1 MPDVG
6 SRLCRLL
13 LFPVGQ
19 VVISMPKARQ
29 TCTQC
34 SLRRQKCDRRQPCA
48 RCVKRGVADRC
59 TIEWTAGER
68 RSNVTVVARE
78 HRSLERNSNGGNTP
92 VTPSVAAMQADDL
105 SSGIYNSLT
114 PHSTATL
121 TRVSRGWHGQSSSTD
136 CLISQLMF
144 FQLLV
149 PETVQIER
157 LVNYAEKRVLWYH
170 GCYHGPTF
178 NAELQYRLSASQP
191 QTNKKLTLR
200 PDDLQWTALFFAVI
214 SGTMTCASPQAA
226 LSMGFDESEAQ
237 TLSRHW
243 HRASIVCLELSE
255 YRIKHS
261 IHTVQAIAT
270 LTMCAHTLG
279 RSTEQYILMG
289 SAIHLA
295 RSLNLHRLSLGD
307 EAINHSSSSEFRDTV
322 LRREVGRRLFC
333 QLCVQD
339 WFSIPFTGAHSIHRG
354 DFTTVKPQDRDYIT
368 MESLPAG
375 EPNYVSYNNY
385 LYEIAALIASLHES
399 LARCN
404 TDFTRYEKVL
414 EVDSRM
420 RELAT
425 RDRPPY
431 FDVTVPIDTEW
442 PWFVPWAR
450 RSLTICFA
458 HKMIIIHKTFL
469 KRSFSDEP
477 FDYSRRTC
485 VAAAKTILN
494 EASQPRQVEE
504 PVIWID
510 QVCAPKTFK
519 MNSLITRRQAFSI
532 AAGIT
537 ILIYLINRPTAEES
551 ERESCY
557 ALGERCILVLSR
569 YQHSLL
575 AARGVRLLRL
585 LLKFAEEPVE
595 TRSFLAASESAYE
608 VLRYIFD
615 GSMEDPPPRILSLAD
630 VSAPDISNEDRLELS
645 VDTVPELFPAQV
657 GFSNEFVFQ
666 ELLGFKSLARLS
678 VVR

>member
-1 MPDVG
+1 
-6 SRLCRLL
+6 
-13 LFPVGQ
+13 
-19 VVISMPKARQ
+19 MPKARQ

-34 SLRRQKCDRRQPCA
+34 SLRRQKCDRRQPCS

-68 RSNVTVVARE
+68 GRNLAVVARE
-78 HRSLERNSNGGNTP
+78 YWSSTSGSNIGNTP
-92 VTPSVAAMQADDL
+92 VAPDAAAARVDRPL
-105 SSGIYNSLT
+105 SSFHNSSALHDT
-114 PHSTATL
+114 SPICM
-121 TRVSRGWHGQSSSTD
+121 SRGWPGNFGSTSAFD
-136 CLISQLMF
+136 SQLVF
-144 FQLLV
+144 LQLLV
-149 PETVQIER
+149 PDTVQIKR

-178 NAELQYRLSASQP
+178 NAELQTRLSISQSRISK
-191 QTNKKLTLR
+191 TLTLKS
-200 PDDLQWTALFFAVI
+200 DDLQWAALFFAVV

-226 LSMGFDESEAQ
+226 LSMGFEESEAQ
-237 TLSRHW
+237 DLSRQW
-243 HRASIVCLELSE
+243 HRASTVCLELSE
-255 YRIKHS
+255 YRTKHS
-261 IHTVQAIAT
+261 IYAVQAIAT

-307 EAINHSSSSEFRDTV
+307 EEINQVSSSASRASV
-322 LRREVGRRLFC
+322 LRKEVGRRLFC

-368 MESLPAG
+368 MESLPVG

-385 LYEIAALIASLHES
+385 LYEIASLIASLHES

-414 EVDSRM
+414 EIDSRM

-431 FDVTVPIDTEW
+431 FDVTGPIDTDW

-458 HKMIIIHKTFL
+458 HKMIIIHKSFL
-469 KRSFSDEP
+469 QRSFNSEP
-477 FDYSRRTC
+477 FEYSRRTC

-494 EASQPRQVEE
+494 EASQPRQAEE

-510 QVCAPKTFK
+510 QVWTSKDLCNEVTNHGDRHSPSRLVSRF
-519 MNSLITRRQAFSI
+519 SLT
-532 AAGIT
+532 
-537 ILIYLINRPTAEES
+537 
-551 ERESCY
+551 
-557 ALGERCILVLSR
+557 
-569 YQHSLL
+569 
-575 AARGVRLLRL
+575 
-585 LLKFAEEPVE
+585 
-595 TRSFLAASESAYE
+595 
-608 VLRYIFD
+608 
-615 GSMEDPPPRILSLAD
+615 
-630 VSAPDISNEDRLELS
+630 
-645 VDTVPELFPAQV
+645 
-657 GFSNEFVFQ
+657 
-666 ELLGFKSLARLS
+666 
-678 VVR
+678 